1 MKVPKLSPEM
11 ADMTYCSKQVQ
22 LTPMA
27 WSLEH
32 FTTVSQGSA
41 HRTHFCNATTGT
53 ATETT
58 SVRHGVGTRGVG
70 RTQGEFTVGE
80 TLDTLHCRILH
91 SAAAQDALQIKQ
103 WQKT

>member
-32 FTTVSQGSA
+32 LTAVSQGSP
-41 HRTHFCNATTGT
+41 HRTQFGNATTGT

-58 SVRHGVGTRGVG
+58 SVIDGVGKRGVG
-70 RTQGEFTVGE
+70 RTQGEFTVGA
-80 TLDTLHCRILH
+80 TVDTLHCRILH
-91 SAAAQDALQIKQ
+91 GAAPQVALQIKH
-103 WQKT
+103 